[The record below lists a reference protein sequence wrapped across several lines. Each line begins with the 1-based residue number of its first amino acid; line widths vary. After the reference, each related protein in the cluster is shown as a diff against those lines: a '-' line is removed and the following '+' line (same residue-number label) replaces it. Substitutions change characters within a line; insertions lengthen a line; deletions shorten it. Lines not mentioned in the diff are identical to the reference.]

1 MINRKL
7 NPTTEIGQYWDG
19 IGGDRWVSNIARLD
33 AMLAP
38 ASKILLDEIS
48 THSSSNLLEI
58 GCGAGDVAESVLAI
72 SKGSTID
79 AMDISYNIL
88 ILAEERVG
96 KVNGINFIHG
106 DAEIYKFKNYFY
118 DLVYSRFGVMFFDNP
133 KAAFSNIRKSIKK
146 NGKLIFLSWNKIEN
160 NPWMD
165 YPAQAAFKI
174 LPQPEKQKANAPGAF
189 SLSEEAVIK
198 ETLVNS
204 GFNHVNSR
212 IFDIN
217 INLGELEQAVH
228 FATQLG
234 PAATPYAEAKDS
246 QKNEAKS
253 AIRDELSK
261 FKHAEN
267 ILLPGSCWLTT
278 VD

>member
-33 AMLAP
+33 EMLEP
-38 ASKILLDEIS
+38 ASKILLNQIS
-48 THSSSNLLEI
+48 TYSSSTLLEI
-58 GCGAGDVAESVLAI
+58 GCGAGDVAKIVLTNNR
-72 SKGSTID
+72 GSTID

-106 DAEIYKFKNYFY
+106 DAEIYKFKDYFY

-133 KAAFSNIRKSIKK
+133 KIAFKNIKRSIKK
-146 NGKLIFLSWNKIEN
+146 NGKLVFLSWNKIEN

-165 YPAQAAFKI
+165 YPSQAAFKV
-174 LPQPEKQKANAPGAF
+174 LSQPEKQKENSPGAF
-189 SLSEEAVIK
+189 SLSEWTVIK
-198 ETLVNS
+198 ETLLNS
-204 GFNHVNSR
+204 GFSNVDSHKYN
-212 IFDIN
+212 IN
-217 INLGELEQAVH
+217 INLGKLEQAVH

-234 PAATPYAEAKDS
+234 PVATPYAEAGDS
-246 QKNEAKS
+246 QKNEAKA
-253 AIRDELSK
+253 AIEDELSK
-261 FKHAEN
+261 FKDNEN
-267 ILLPGSCWLTT
+267 IVLPGSCWLTIA
-278 VD
+278 D

>member
-1 MINRKL
+1 MIKRKL

-48 THSSSNLLEI
+48 TRSSSDLLEI
-58 GCGAGDVAESVLAI
+58 GCGAGDVAENVLAI
-72 SKGSTID
+72 NKGSTID

-88 ILAEERVG
+88 ILAEERVN
-96 KVNGINFIHG
+96 KVNEINFIHG
-106 DAEIYKFKNYFY
+106 DAEIYKFKKCFY

-133 KAAFSNIRKSIKK
+133 KIAFTNIKRSIKK
-146 NGKLIFLSWNKIEN
+146 NGRLVFLSWNKIEN

-165 YPAQAAFKI
+165 YPSQAAFKI
-174 LPQPEKQKANAPGAF
+174 LPQPEKQKENSPGAF
-189 SLSEEAVIK
+189 SLSDEAVIK
-198 ETLVNS
+198 ETLINS
-204 GFNHVNSR
+204 GFDNVESR
-212 IFDIN
+212 KFDIN

-234 PAATPYAEAKDS
+234 PAATPYAEAGDS
-246 QKNEAKS
+246 QKNEAKA
-253 AIRDELSK
+253 AIKDKLSK
-261 FKHAEN
+261 FKHDEN

-278 VD
+278 AY

>member
-1 MINRKL
+1 MLKRKL
-7 NPTTEIGQYWDG
+7 NPTTEIGRYWDG

-38 ASKILLDEIS
+38 TSKILLDEIS
-48 THSSSNLLEI
+48 THSPSYLLEI
-58 GCGAGDVAESVLAI
+58 GCGAGDVAESVLANN
-72 SKGSTID
+72 KGSTID

-88 ILAEERVG
+88 ILAEERVSN
-96 KVNGINFIHG
+96 VSEINFIHG
-106 DAEIYKFKNYFY
+106 DAEIYKFKNDFY
-118 DLVYSRFGVMFFDNP
+118 DLVYSRFGVMFFDKP
-133 KAAFSNIRKSIKK
+133 KTAFSNIRKSIKK
-146 NGKLIFLSWNKIEN
+146 NGKLVFLSWNKIEN

-165 YPAQAAFKI
+165 YPSQAAFKI
-174 LPQPEKQKANAPGAF
+174 LPQPEKQKENSPGAF

-204 GFNHVNSR
+204 GFDSVDSR
-212 IFDIN
+212 KFDIN

-234 PAATPYAEAKDS
+234 PAATPYAEAGDS
-246 QKNEAKS
+246 QKNEAKA
-253 AIRDELSK
+253 AIKDELSK
-261 FKHAEN
+261 FDYDDN

-278 VD
+278 AD

>member
-1 MINRKL
+1 
-7 NPTTEIGQYWDG
+7 
-19 IGGDRWVSNIARLD
+19 
-33 AMLAP
+33 
-38 ASKILLDEIS
+38 
-48 THSSSNLLEI
+48 
-58 GCGAGDVAESVLAI
+58 
-72 SKGSTID
+72 
-79 AMDISYNIL
+79 
-88 ILAEERVG
+88 
-96 KVNGINFIHG
+96 
-106 DAEIYKFKNYFY
+106 
-118 DLVYSRFGVMFFDNP
+118 
-133 KAAFSNIRKSIKK
+133 
-146 NGKLIFLSWNKIEN
+146 
-160 NPWMD
+160 MD

-212 IFDIN
+212 KFDIN

-246 QKNEAKS
+246 QKNEAKA

>member
-1 MINRKL
+1 MVKRKL

-19 IGGDRWVSNIARLD
+19 IGGDRWVSNITRLD

-48 THSSSNLLEI
+48 THSSNKLLEI
-58 GCGAGDVAESVLAI
+58 GCGAGDIAESVLAI
-72 SKGSTID
+72 NEGSTID

-133 KAAFSNIRKSIKK
+133 KIAFSNIRNSIKK
-146 NGKLIFLSWNKIEN
+146 NGKLVFLSWNKIES

-165 YPAQAAFKI
+165 YPSKAAFKI
-174 LPQPEKQKANAPGAF
+174 LPQPEKQQENSPGAF

-198 ETLVNS
+198 ETLIKS
-204 GFNHVNSR
+204 GFDNVESR
-212 IFDIN
+212 KFDIT

-234 PAATPYAEAKDS
+234 PAATPYAEAGDS
-246 QKNEAKS
+246 QKNEAKA
-253 AIRDELSK
+253 AIKDELSK

-278 VD
+278 SD